1 MASFTNEQNEAKKQ
15 QLNQPAEVA
24 KDHANQQVE
33 PDEMELSEDE
43 LDKAA
48 GGVLGQVIHL
58 SDPWSFPDI
67 PDLPDLPD
75 TLDLTLPT

>member
-1 MASFTNEQNEAKKQ
+1 MASFTNEQNEAQKQ

-24 KDHANQQVE
+24 KDLANQQVE
-33 PDEMELSEDE
+33 PEEMELSEDE

-58 SDPWSFPDI
+58 DPGTDLLPPPP
-67 PDLPDLPD
+67 PDLPDP
-75 TLDLTLPT
+75 LDFPELI